1 MSPGQRPTEADKKLL
16 RLALQSVPSRSVIP
30 TVAKRSGGTCCSPSA
45 ASKLNGSAF
54 LPFVIPTEV
63 EGSAVQRTSR
73 GNVFRQGVADS
84 GNLLFLYLPWPTEHA
99 ACK

>member
-73 GNVFRQGVADS
+73 GNGFRLAESWPAPHRS
-84 GNLLFLYLPWPTEHA
+84 G
-99 ACK
+99 